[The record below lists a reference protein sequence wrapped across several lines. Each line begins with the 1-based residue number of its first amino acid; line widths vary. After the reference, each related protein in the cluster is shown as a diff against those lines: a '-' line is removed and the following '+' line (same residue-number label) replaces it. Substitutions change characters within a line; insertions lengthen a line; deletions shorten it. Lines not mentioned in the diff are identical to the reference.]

1 MIRVAVDYKH
11 FYEEDDATRLTIT
24 TDTGVVY
31 EITESGEGIFIERK
45 DRAGI
50 GVKLHGTHKLE
61 VI

>member
-1 MIRVAVDYKH
+1 MIIGSKH
-11 FYEEDDATRLTIT
+11 IARFDEFEAIDITIT

-31 EITESGEGIFIERK
+31 EIAESVEGIIIERK

-50 GVKLHGTHKLE
+50 GAKIHGTHKLE